1 MPDSQPMSARV
12 RDQLVALFE
21 ARQMRPGDKVPSEAE
36 IAEFCGVGRSTA
48 REALKLLEQDGI
60 VMVERGR
67 GRFLSSLGAL
77 HIERPITRFESATSL
92 LKALGYDAKTMVL
105 SVTEDNPDAAER
117 EALNLGDGDAVIR
130 LERLRSRGDEP
141 LIYSVETLPRDC
153 LPGPVKHVNWADS
166 LTNLLAAN
174 GHLMV
179 SSAARIQ
186 ARDLPQEVQDRYGL
200 GGYGPWLL
208 ITETVVTTT
217 GRPVLRSQDYHLG
230 TLFAF
235 NVLRRLFLGLH

>member
-1 MPDSQPMSARV
+1 MSRSQPMSAQV

-21 ARQMRPGDKVPSEAE
+21 ARHMKPGDRVPSEAE
-36 IAEFCGVGRSTA
+36 IAELCNVGRSTA

-60 VMVERGR
+60 VLVERGR
-67 GRFLSSLGAL
+67 GRFLSSLSAL
-77 HIERPITRFESATSL
+77 HIDRPITRFESVTSL
-92 LKALGYDAKTMVL
+92 LEALGYDAKTLVL
-105 SVTEDNPDAAER
+105 SVSEDKPHDAER
-117 EALNLGDGDAVIR
+117 EALTLGASDTVIR

-141 LIYSVETLPRDC
+141 LVYSIETLPRDC
-153 LPGPVKHVNWADS
+153 IPGPVKHVNWADS

-174 GHLMV
+174 GHLTV

-186 ARDLPQEVQDRYGL
+186 ACDLPQDVQDRYGL
-200 GGYGPWLL
+200 AGYGPWLL

-230 TLFAF
+230 SLFAF
-235 NVLRRLFLGLH
+235 NVLRR